1 MMLFN
6 LAIVV
11 LIAMFFAHVFEK
23 VKLPPLLGMIA
34 AGIVLGPYSRQMFE
48 SSLSPGLLDSIF
60 ISDDLIKLSSE
71 LRTAALIIILIR
83 AGLGINKNTLNKIG
97 KQAVKMSFIPGIL
110 EGLTLIFVGHKL
122 LNLSFVESGVL
133 AFIIAAVS
141 PAVIVPQMLELKS
154 RGYGK
159 KKEIP
164 TLILAGA
171 SVDDVFAITIFGAF
185 LSMAIG
191 QKEDILKLFMK
202 IPISIADG
210 IILGALFGFLLLKFY
225 EKLHIRDSKKVIIFM
240 IVAILFNHLESMNL
254 IPMAS
259 LLGIMAMGFV
269 ILEKNEELAKRL
281 ALKFN
286 KIWVLA
292 EILLFVLIGAAV
304 NVSVV
309 LNAGVIGIAI
319 ISIGLVGRS
328 IGVWLS
334 LAGSDLRKKEIVFC
348 VVAYVPKATVQAAIG
363 AIPLSMGVPSGEL
376 ILAMAVLSIIITAP
390 LGAIGIKY
398 TADKFLE
405 IHE

>member
-1 MMLFN
+1 MLLN

-11 LIAMFFAHVFEK
+11 LIAMFLARVFEK
-23 VKLPPLLGMIA
+23 IKLPPLLGMIA
-34 AGIVLGPYSRQMFE
+34 AGVILGPYSRQALGV
-48 SSLSPGLLDSIF
+48 SSKFLDTVF
-60 ISDDLIKLSSE
+60 ISEDLIKLSSE

-83 AGLGINKNTLNKIG
+83 AGLGINKKTLNKIG

-110 EGLTLIFVGHKL
+110 EGTVLIFVGHKL
-122 LNLSFVESGVL
+122 LGIPLVEAGVL

-141 PAVIVPQMLELKS
+141 PAVIVPQMLDLKS
-154 RGYGK
+154 KGYGK

-185 LSMAIG
+185 LSLALGERESMV
-191 QKEDILKLFMK
+191 KLFLK
-202 IPISIADG
+202 IPTSIFCG
-210 IILGALFGFLLLKFY
+210 IVLGVMFGFLLLKFY
-225 EKLHIRDSKKVIIFM
+225 EKQHIRESKKVIIFM
-240 IVAILFNHLESMNL
+240 IIAILFNHLETL
-254 IPMAS
+254 HIIPIAS

-281 ALKFN
+281 ASKFN

-304 NVSVV
+304 NISVV
-309 LNAGVIGIAI
+309 LDAGLVGLAI
-319 ISIGLVGRS
+319 IFIGLIGRS

-334 LAGSDLRKKEIVFC
+334 LVGSQLSKKEIWFC
-348 VVAYVPKATVQAAIG
+348 TIAYIPKATVQAAIG
-363 AIPLSMGVPSGEL
+363 AIPLSMGVASGEL
-376 ILAMAVLSIIITAP
+376 ILAIAVLSIIVTAP

-398 TADKFLE
+398 SADKFLD